1 MFTIFYIAFSLY
13 EISDLLNNIGYII
26 LKYESNW
33 VLGINMLI
41 NEAANLLWYIGRLV
55 GWLLL
60 VGRRYDLSDVDII
73 LHFTLSCL
81 YITHTG
87 YTLHL
92 PITTGAS
99 TSKMEQMFY
108 MYLVLCTLRSF
119 VPIQGKPLNKN
130 KHFLRVVIHFFS
142 CTKKLATNVIL
153 LTKSMAK
160 NKQCTHWN

>member
-1 MFTIFYIAFSLY
+1 MRVKDTFPQHGVRGERIGTMFTILHTAFSFN

-81 YITHTG
+81 YITITG
-87 YTLHL
+87 YSQHL
-92 PITTGAS
+92 PITTDGDGAS
-99 TSKMEQMFY
+99 KIEQMFY
-108 MYLVLCTLRSF
+108 TLCT
-119 VPIQGKPLNKN
+119 QKPCPWSSS
-130 KHFLRVVIHFFS
+130 IHQQL
-142 CTKKLATNVIL
+142 KLTITRYV
-153 LTKSMAK
+153 
-160 NKQCTHWN
+160 W

>member
-1 MFTIFYIAFSLY
+1 MVSGGNVMEPCLPFTILHTAFSFT

-87 YTLHL
+87 YSQHL
-92 PITTGAS
+92 PITTDGAS
-99 TSKMEQMFY
+99 KIEQMFY
-108 MYLVLCTLRSF
+108 TLCTQKPCPLSLNQQYPSATEAHDHTLCINIFFRGLQVKFSSSF
-119 VPIQGKPLNKN
+119 
-130 KHFLRVVIHFFS
+130 
-142 CTKKLATNVIL
+142 
-153 LTKSMAK
+153 
-160 NKQCTHWN
+160 

>member
-1 MFTIFYIAFSLY
+1 MRVKDTFSPHCVRGKCNGTMFTIFYIAFSLY

-108 MYLVLCTLRSF
+108 TLYF
-119 VPIQGKPLNKN
+119 VPSEAL
-130 KHFLRVVIHFFS
+130 FLFKGS
-142 CTKKLATNVIL
+142 L
-153 LTKSMAK
+153 
-160 NKQCTHWN
+160 